1 MLKVGEKASLFSLAN
16 QDDIS
21 ISIKDFIGKW
31 VILYFYPKD
40 NTSGCTIQAKDFTDM
55 IEEFDKMG
63 CVILGVSPDS
73 PSSHQ
78 NFIEKQSLGITL
90 LCDPD
95 KDVLKQYNAWGKK
108 KMYGKE
114 YDGVKRSTIII
125 DPNGN
130 IAKIYENV
138 KAKNHAE
145 TLKNDLEEL
154 QK

>member
-1 MLKVGEKASLFSLAN
+1 MLKVGEKAFSFSLAN

-21 ISIKDFIGKW
+21 ISIKDFTGKW
-31 VILYFYPKD
+31 IILYFYPKD
-40 NTSGCTIQAKDFTDM
+40 NTSGCTIQAKDFTEM
-55 IEEFDKMG
+55 IEEFDEMG

-78 NFIEKQSLGITL
+78 SFIEKQSLGITL

-95 KDVLKQYNAWGKK
+95 KEVLKQYNAWGKK

-114 YDGVKRSTIII
+114 YDGVKRSTILI
-125 DPNGN
+125 DPDGN

-138 KAKNHAE
+138 KAKDHASI
-145 TLKNDLEEL
+145 LKADLKEL

>member
-21 ISIKDFIGKW
+21 ISIKDFSGKW
-31 VILYFYPKD
+31 IILYFYPKD
-40 NTSGCTIQAKDFTDM
+40 NTTGCTIQACDFTEM
-55 IEEFDKMG
+55 IEEFDKID
-63 CVILGVSPDS
+63 CVILGISPDS
-73 PSSHQ
+73 TSSHRD
-78 NFIEKQSLGITL
+78 FIEKQSLGITL
-90 LCDPD
+90 LSDPD
-95 KDVLKQYNAWGKK
+95 KEVLKKYNAWGEKK
-108 KMYGKE
+108 NYGKT

-125 DPNGN
+125 DPAGN

-138 KAKNHAE
+138 RAKNHAE